1 MRKRNFLFLVIS
13 LFAFVSVFAQNSEE
27 TDADT
32 PTLKPT
38 FTLGVGM
45 LGYYGDIG
53 NDLDHYSPLVSRP
66 GFELRAGTPLNEW
79 LEADLY
85 VLFGQV
91 SASERTETRNLNF
104 ESKITTGGFMF
115 TYNFHHFLKPDR
127 QFEPYLS
134 LGFETVE
141 FLSKTDLYDR
151 NGNMYHYWS
160 DGTIRDVD
168 ESASNASDA
177 VVIQRDYIYESDIR
191 ELNADGFG
199 KYDER
204 TFAMPVG
211 IGASFLIGESFDLR
225 LGTTMHFTFSNFID
239 GVTENSEGGRQGSSK
254 NDNFL
259 FSSVSIRYGI
269 DLDKKRRKPTHE
281 YLSPEEMDLLVLNED
296 TDGDGVRDLDDMCP
310 QTPVGIPVDLNG
322 CPIDTD
328 GDGVPD
334 HRDDEPNTVAGAAV
348 DHRGVTISDED
359 FLLAYRMYMDSTGEF
374 ANVEQS
380 TIATADGPRG
390 VTRGRNYVVQVGS
403 NVEGISEEMTSKI
416 LSIPDVKTLHKG
428 DTTIYIVGD
437 YDNLPEA
444 IERESDIE
452 DTGMEGQVMVEESG
466 ELIDITSTVDS
477 VKATMNIDPSHV
489 VDDQTVLRVQ
499 IGAFRNPLSANVFNG
514 VPNLIELKGN
524 DGIIRY
530 YTGSF
535 SDVNR
540 AAEHKV
546 DMFLKGFEGAFLVA
560 FRNGERISLKEAGAT
575 IEGPETVEKDIV
587 SPINVDMISFK
598 VQVGAFIGNVPA
610 EVMNLFIEI
619 GEVSSVKGE
628 NSIKYYFGD
637 FRTRVEAEQAKEDLI
652 SQGLNDAFVVG
663 AFSGHI
669 ITAEEAQRIL
679 DL

>member
-1 MRKRNFLFLVIS
+1 M
-13 LFAFVSVFAQNSEE
+13 SVHAQSSEGSE
-27 TDADT
+27 GTT

-38 FTLGVGM
+38 FSLGVGM

-53 NDLDHYSPLVSRP
+53 NDLDYYSPLVSRP
-66 GFELRAGTPLNEW
+66 GFELKAGTPLNEW

-104 ESKITTGGFMF
+104 ESKLTTGGFMF

-127 QFEPYLS
+127 QLEPYLS
-134 LGFETVE
+134 LGLETVE
-141 FLSKTDLYDR
+141 FLSKTDLYDG

-160 DGTIRDVD
+160 DGTIRDINETAVN
-168 ESASNASDA
+168 SSDA

-191 ELNADGFG
+191 ELDTDGFG

-211 IGASFLIGESFDLR
+211 IGAKFLIGKSFDLR
-225 LGTTMHFTFSNFID
+225 LGSTMHFTFSNFID
-239 GVTENSEGGRQGSSK
+239 GVTENSEGNRQGSSK

-269 DLDKKRRKPTHE
+269 DLDKKHRKPTHE
-281 YLSPEEMDLLVLNED
+281 YLSPEEMDLLVFSED
-296 TDGDGVRDLDDMCP
+296 SDGDGVRDLDDLCP
-310 QTPVGIPVDLNG
+310 QTPEGVQVDLQG

-334 HRDDEPNTVAGAAV
+334 YRDDEPETAAGIAV
-348 DHRGVTISDED
+348 DQRGVTISDED

-374 ANVEQS
+374 AHIDQTS
-380 TIATADGPRG
+380 ISTADGPKGAR
-390 VTRGRNYVVQVGS
+390 RGRTYVVQVGS
-403 NVEGISEEMTSKI
+403 NIEGISDDMNSKI
-416 LSIPDVKTLHKG
+416 LSISDVKTIHNG
-428 DTTIYIVGD
+428 DTAIYIVGD
-437 YDNLPEA
+437 YENLPDA
-444 IERESDIE
+444 IERESELENSGIN
-452 DTGMEGQVMVEESG
+452 GQVMANESG
-466 ELIDITSTVDS
+466 DLLDITSTVDS
-477 VKATMNIDPSHV
+477 VKSTMNIDPSHV

-499 IGAFRNPLSANVFNG
+499 IGAFRNPLSAGVFRG

-535 SDVNR
+535 SDVNL

-560 FRNGERISLKEAGAT
+560 FRKGERISLKEAGAT

-598 VQVGAFIGNVPA
+598 VQVGAFMGNVPA

-619 GEVSSVKGE
+619 GEVTSVKGD
-628 NSIKYYFGD
+628 NSTKYYFGE
-637 FRTRVEAEQAKEDLI
+637 FRSRIEAEQAKEDLI

-669 ITAEEAQRIL
+669 ITAAEAQRIL
-679 DL
+679 EL